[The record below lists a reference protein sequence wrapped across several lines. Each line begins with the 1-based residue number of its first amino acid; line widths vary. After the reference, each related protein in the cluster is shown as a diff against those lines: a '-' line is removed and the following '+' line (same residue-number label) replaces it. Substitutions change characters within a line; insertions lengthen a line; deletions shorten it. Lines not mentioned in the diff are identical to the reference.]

1 MDNIGPSHWQRVY
14 AEKASSE
21 VSWFQSVPTL
31 SLEALERFGA
41 APGSSVID
49 IGGGTSTLVD
59 ALVDSGWEDITVL
72 DIAPSALDQ
81 TRAWLGSVA
90 DRIDWVVADMTDWVP
105 ARVYD
110 VWHDRAVFHFL
121 VQPDQRAAYRQALLR
136 GLAPNGLV
144 LIATFAPDGPE
155 KCSGLPIIRYD
166 SEKLAAEM
174 PASFELLETWR
185 ETHITPWGT
194 SQAFCWCAFRGPAQ

>member
-1 MDNIGPSHWQRVY
+1 M
-14 AEKASSE
+14 
-21 VSWFQSVPTL
+21 
-31 SLEALERFGA
+31 
-41 APGSSVID
+41 
-49 IGGGTSTLVD
+49 
-59 ALVDSGWEDITVL
+59 
-72 DIAPSALDQ
+72 
-81 TRAWLGSVA
+81 A